1 MIPCTCNLLNFL
13 EIMNSK
19 FILREGRKGLVMIR
33 GRGTFFETGR
43 AEELRG
49 AFAEEARLTVH

>member
-1 MIPCTCNLLNFL
+1 MGGWAD
-13 EIMNSK
+13 
-19 FILREGRKGLVMIR
+19 GRKGLVMIR